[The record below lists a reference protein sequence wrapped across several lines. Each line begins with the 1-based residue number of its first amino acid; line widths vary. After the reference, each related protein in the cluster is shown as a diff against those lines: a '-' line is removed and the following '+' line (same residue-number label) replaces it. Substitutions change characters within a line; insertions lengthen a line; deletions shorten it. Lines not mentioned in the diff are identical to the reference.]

1 MASEFVS
8 RVAHQPAAAAAAAGA
23 DSLPTAVYP
32 AEAPAASGYNIAELQ
47 RQEQQYEQQQQQYE
61 QQQQQQ
67 QQQQDGSVDTR
78 ARRLH
83 VTVRAHPGR

>member
-8 RVAHQPAAAAAAAGA
+8 RVAHQPAAAAAAAAGA

-67 QQQQDGSVDTR
+67 QQDGSVDTR